1 MEPSSL
7 LFRIARRWLG
17 SLRWEV
23 RGSVPEAPAVYAC
36 WHADLFAAAAFFRDR
51 PVSAL
56 VSGSR
61 DGEALV
67 RLLSGR
73 ELTFL
78 RGSSSAGSVA
88 GAKGCLRVL
97 RSGRSVATTWDG
109 PKGPA
114 NVPKPGA
121 AWMARNSASPLV
133 GLRFSYGIHLRL
145 DDWSR
150 MVIPLPCSR
159 IRVEAEPAKAV
170 P

>member
-1 MEPSSL
+1 VDPSNL
-7 LFRIARRWLG
+7 LFPIARWWLG
-17 SLRWEV
+17 SLRWKV
-23 RGSVPEAPAVYAC
+23 RGALPSAPAVYAC

-61 DGEALV
+61 DGDALV

-73 ELTFL
+73 KLTFL
-78 RGSSSAGSVA
+78 RGSSSRGSVG
-88 GAKGCLRVL
+88 GARRCLGDL

-114 NVPKPGA
+114 GVAKPGPE
-121 AWMARNSASPLV
+121 WMSRTSRSPLV
-133 GLRFSYGIHLRL
+133 SLRFSYGRHLRL
-145 DDWSR
+145 GDWSR
-150 MVIPLPCSR
+150 MAIPLPCST
-159 IRVEAEPAKAV
+159 IQVDCLAEAP